1 MHRTILALLL
11 CVPIL
16 ACGAGIAPEG
26 RWQGAVAIP
35 GNEVQV
41 VIDVAR
47 DGTGA
52 WTGSIIMQGLG
63 VKGAPLSN
71 IVVNDADIAF
81 DIGDR
86 FRSPAHGPMAFT
98 AHLTAADAMAGEM
111 RQGGNVAKLELKR
124 TAPAQV
130 EPAPRSTAVGRDLAD
145 RWIGEFELGGYPRHV
160 TITLENHAGAA
171 ATARFV
177 IVGKQTTDIPVDL
190 VTEDGSFLRVESL
203 ANHVA
208 FEGRYDK
215 VSGELRGVVE
225 LGFAEV
231 PLVLRRSG
239 GRPS

>member
-1 MHRTILALLL
+1 MHRTIIALLL

-16 ACGAGIAPEG
+16 ARGAGTVPEG
-26 RWQGAVAIP
+26 RWEGPVAIP
-35 GNEVQV
+35 GNEIQV
-41 VIDVAR
+41 AIDLAR
-47 DGTGA
+47 GGA
-52 WTGSIIMQGLG
+52 GQWTGSIIMRGLG
-63 VKGAPLSN
+63 IKGAPLSN

-81 DIGDR
+81 DMGER

-98 AHLTAADAMAGEM
+98 AHLTAADAMVGEM
-111 RQGGNVAKLELKR
+111 RQGGNVAKFQLRR
-124 TAPAQV
+124 TASAQV

-145 RWIGEFELGGYPRHV
+145 QWIGEFELGGYPRHV

-190 VTEDGSFLRVESL
+190 VTEDGNFLRIESL

-208 FEGRYDK
+208 FEGRFDK
-215 VSGELRGVVE
+215 ASGELRGVVE
-225 LGFAEV
+225 LGFGEL